1 MGLCPPLVFPALH
14 THTRIH
20 THKHTH
26 THMCTDIHTET
37 ETDTQTHMY
46 THMYTHTC
54 THRDTHVHTETHM
67 YTQRHTHTLFP
78 AEPQHHTVHVGLTP
92 GPASPQPTSTRELA
106 PFLAA
111 RCFRV
116 SGSGCRWLQRAGL
129 LSLQC
134 AGSRGFS
141 EEHTLWVP
149 ELQWWQRWA
158 QWSQLAG
165 PRARASVAVA
175 RGLSCPMACATFPDK
190 GSNP

>member
-1 MGLCPPLVFPALH
+1 MGLCPPLVLPALH

-26 THMCTDIHTET
+26 THVYRH
-37 ETDTQTHMY
+37 
-46 THMYTHTC
+46 
-54 THRDTHVHTETHM
+54 THRDRNRYTDTHVHTHM

-78 AEPQHHTVHVGLTP
+78 AEPQHHTMHVGLTP

-165 PRARASVAVA
+165 PRARASVAMA
-175 RGLSCPMACATFPDK
+175 CGLSCPMACATFPDK